1 VGRALLIMSL
11 LAVVAGC
18 GNDDS
23 LNHQELVTKV
33 SAACTSWHKNQSA
46 LDDPESANDVGRYMH
61 AQAQMIDKLTGT
73 ITKLNPSSDDQQHF
87 DSFVAALNRASGLFG
102 QMADAAKA
110 DDSSRMESIS
120 SKFDDAGAKVDTT
133 ARALGVKACTG

>member
-1 VGRALLIMSL
+1 MTNSET
-11 LAVVAGC
+11 
-18 GNDDS
+18 
-23 LNHQELVTKV
+23 HEHV
-33 SAACTSWHKNQSA
+33 SS
-46 LDDPESANDVGRYMH
+46 
-61 AQAQMIDKLTGT
+61 
-73 ITKLNPSSDDQQHF
+73 PSSQQFLDLVARHVRGAEASKTAASVLLLHAERNNVFADGGVDDF
-87 DSFVAALNRASGLFG
+87 DSFVAALSGASGLFG